1 MTLIGKSN
9 LEAGMLC
16 GRQSLSSVRAH
27 TEQFF
32 VHSCITA
39 PLHCSSQL
47 AGPLQLISP
56 SCRTLPCG
64 NQGSLYGTPKFL
76 WLATL

>member
-1 MTLIGKSN
+1 MTLTGKSN

-32 VHSCITA
+32 CPQLH
-39 PLHCSSQL
+39 HCSSPLQQP
-47 AGPLQLISP
+47 AGRTLQLISP

-64 NQGSLYGTPKFL
+64 NQGSLNGTPKFL